1 MREPLIEYTN
11 SNPQETIMMLLCNLT
26 GGLMV
31 YRDHSVAFSCT
42 CLNGGHAFRI
52 DGRRDKRTQ

>member
-1 MREPLIEYTN
+1 
-11 SNPQETIMMLLCNLT
+11 MMLLCNLT